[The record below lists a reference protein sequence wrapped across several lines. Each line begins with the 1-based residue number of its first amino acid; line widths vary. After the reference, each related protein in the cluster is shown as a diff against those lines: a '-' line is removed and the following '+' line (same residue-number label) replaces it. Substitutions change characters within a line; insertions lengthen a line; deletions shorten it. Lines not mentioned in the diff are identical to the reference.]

1 MFEAFIVFSSL
12 NNSSITLW
20 THRGHSPFTRK
31 WKYNIIYTYIWYVNS
46 EKLCLKS
53 FLKQPF
59 FSDIPGTYMFVPNR
73 FFYTLEFFLFPKVSC
88 PAFPFILIFSYISF
102 KGRSRYYRTTAW
114 SCMRFA
120 IPVAEESC
128 YEGKGGGGTFVL
140 GSKRCP
146 AGEGRTL
153 FAHSGARDVLLRWR
167 QRCRQHFLFHVFLS
181 SDSACLRTTW
191 QPMRCS
197 VEIDIFAMK
206 HIVVS
211 VRSNNVSL

>member
-128 YEGKGGGGTFVL
+128 YEGKGGGAHLYWAVRDAQQAKVGPCSPTVERVTYYWGGDSDAANTSYSTCFFLLTVRVYGQL
-140 GSKRCP
+140 GNQC
-146 AGEGRTL
+146 
-153 FAHSGARDVLLRWR
+153 DVPW
-167 QRCRQHFLFHVFLS
+167 
-181 SDSACLRTTW
+181 
-191 QPMRCS
+191 
-197 VEIDIFAMK
+197 K
-206 HIVVS
+206 
-211 VRSNNVSL
+211 